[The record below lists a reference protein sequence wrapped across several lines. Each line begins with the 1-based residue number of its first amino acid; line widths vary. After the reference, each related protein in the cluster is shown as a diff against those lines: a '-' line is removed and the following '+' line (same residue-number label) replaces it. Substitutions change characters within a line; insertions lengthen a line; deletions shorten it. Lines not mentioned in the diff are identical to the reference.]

1 MKASIAQWQSVGLV
15 NQRSWVQSSLEAD
28 IFASIYIFFQL
39 ELDFLVLAK
48 IFFYPCGDKYKNLL
62 TPTWFEHAAFW
73 SGVRRATVA
82 PRSHIGKR
90 VKMIGST
97 EIWTRIAG
105 FKVQSANHYTIE
117 PQLVCWIHFLGQ
129 DYQLSVRLLSRALSL
144 SKLFGTHLLIIRKTK
159 KNLLVSCRVRTG
171 DLVRVKH
178 TW

>member
-1 MKASIAQWQSVGLV
+1 M
-15 NQRSWVQSSLEAD
+15 
-28 IFASIYIFFQL
+28 
-39 ELDFLVLAK
+39 
-48 IFFYPCGDKYKNLL
+48 

-82 PRSHIGKR
+82 PLSQTDS
-90 VKMIGST
+90 GST

-117 PQLVCWIHFLGQ
+117 PKVWGGGNNHI
-129 DYQLSVRLLSRALSL
+129 V
-144 SKLFGTHLLIIRKTK
+144 HLICNIQKKKT
-159 KNLLVSCRVRTG
+159 VSCRVRTG